1 MLISPKFPSD
11 KLYRSSTLKKYILYL
26 FFSVISTFSTFS
38 NEMNEYK
45 IIGTLPDSVNG
56 IYMYL
61 TCLWSSDSLQFS
73 ENHNI
78 LDSAY
83 VHNGNF
89 IFNGTVD
96 GVDKNLYEIRSE
108 DQKWNGWVVVEPGSI
123 SYTYEFHE
131 TKGQALARGTYW
143 NDLLTDSI
151 LIPTNKLARFGEFFI
166 NKQINRNDPEM
177 AETIN
182 RMKEYSKAYYNRLV
196 WFMNENIHIPIGEY
210 VFLMY
215 STIFK
220 EKDLVNILPRL
231 SENALLKYNASRVIK
246 PTQSVLLGQQ
256 YIPFEVRT
264 FDNKNFN
271 LSSIIGQRKLILL
284 DFWAS
289 WCGPCIIEIPKLVDL
304 YNEFNDKGLEIIGIS
319 TDKDE
324 IEWRKAVEKFNMNW
338 IQVINGKEK
347 NSNAVEIY
355 NVQFIPYTILIDSN
369 GRIIDINL
377 RGEKLFDRI
386 KSLLN

>member
-1 MLISPKFPSD
+1 
-11 KLYRSSTLKKYILYL
+11 
-26 FFSVISTFSTFS
+26 
-38 NEMNEYK
+38 MNEYK

-56 IYMYL
+56 IYLYL

-89 IFNGTVD
+89 IFNGTTD

-151 LIPTNKLARFGEFFI
+151 LIPTNKLARFGEYFI
-166 NKQINRNDPEM
+166 NNQINRNDPEM

-196 WFMNENIHIPIGEY
+196 WFVKENIQIPIGEY
-210 VFLMY
+210 VFLMH

-231 SENALLKYNASRVIK
+231 SENALLKYNASRVVK

-264 FDNKNFN
+264 VDNKAFN
-271 LSSIIGQRKLILL
+271 LSGIIGQRKLILL

-289 WCGPCIIEIPKLVDL
+289 WCGPCILEIPKLVDL
-304 YNEFNDKGLEIIGIS
+304 YNKFNDKGLEIIGVS

-324 IEWRKAVEKFNMNW
+324 IEWRKAIEKFNMNW

-369 GRIIDINL
+369 GKIIDINL

-386 KSLLN
+386 EYLLK